1 MLCTKQNLSKLICIL
16 NTLAEVP
23 VLAIL
28 TRSSLQSKEVDC
40 DVNTVFC
47 KQNIQKR
54 LFFPWCHTRVL
65 LSVWNQS
72 SELFGCLGG
81 WGEWPGIQIICM
93 KSRTLLQKTF

>member
-54 LFFPWCHTRVL
+54 RLFFPCVIQGSYFQSGTNL
-65 LSVWNQS
+65 LS
-72 SELFGCLGG
+72 CLGVWEAG
-81 WGEWPGIQIICM
+81 GNGLVYR
-93 KSRTLLQKTF
+93 SFA

>member
-1 MLCTKQNLSKLICIL
+1 MLFTKQNLSKLICVL

-47 KQNIQKR
+47 KQNIQKKR
-54 LFFPWCHTRVL
+54 AFFSLGVIQGSYLQSGTNL
-65 LSVWNQS
+65 LSCLDVWETGGNGLVYRS
-72 SELFGCLGG
+72 SA
-81 WGEWPGIQIICM
+81 
-93 KSRTLLQKTF
+93 